1 MTENKLSHINRFQ
14 RFPNPSPFGGGFF
27 MPESRHPF
35 LPGRANRPSRTAEK
49 HPKNTYKNM

>member
-27 MPESRHPF
+27 MPESHHPF
-35 LPGRANRPSRTAEK
+35 LPGRAKHSRGTTEK
-49 HPKNTYKNM
+49 YQKNTCKNM